1 MGPQA
6 GSGARWNRGSGRSP
20 ASVLFPQVFGGFK
33 AGGGRLQRGLWCP
46 IQPTPPPTDFCQE
59 CGFLRSGGLSGFR
72 QEKIGVQSR
81 AGARD
86 TPTLLRTR
94 GWAVAATAGDRAPRA
109 TRTCT
114 GWPCSR
120 PGQKRPLMRGTRVRG
135 DDWAEF
141 CASLLI

>member
-6 GSGARWNRGSGRSP
+6 GSGARRNRGSGRSP

-33 AGGGRLQRGLWCP
+33 ARGSAAKGALVP
-46 IQPTPPPTDFCQE
+46 HPAHAPPTDFCQE

-120 PGQKRPLMRGTRVRG
+120 PGQKRPLMQGTRVRG
-135 DDWAEF
+135 DGWAEF